1 MVNCD
6 VICGVDKKWCGV
18 QQVKWLNLRSE
29 LIISKKYDVFSSVA
43 LRALEIS
50 SSTCHYSFH
59 TSRLLLLLGNG
70 LLDPTS
76 LDFFSDYIGKVKHI
90 LFLVNNF
97 IETYYKFD
105 RLIMNI
111 FNMN

>member
-1 MVNCD
+1 VVNCD

-59 TSRLLLLLGNG
+59 TSRLLLLFGM
-70 LLDPTS
+70 
-76 LDFFSDYIGKVKHI
+76 
-90 LFLVNNF
+90 FLVNNF